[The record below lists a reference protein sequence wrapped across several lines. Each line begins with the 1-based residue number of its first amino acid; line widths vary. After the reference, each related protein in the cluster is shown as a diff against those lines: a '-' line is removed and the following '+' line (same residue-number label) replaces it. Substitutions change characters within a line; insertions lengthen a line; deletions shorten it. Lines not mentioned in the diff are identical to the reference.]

1 MRKNTLALGSR
12 PVLKNIS
19 ARGCKSARK
28 VIGISVRGC
37 KPSIWVKRISAHGS
51 LHRKSLN
58 TPQGRKL
65 ALRSFR
71 KKLTSERGSISIV
84 VIGLFV
90 VTVASLMV
98 MTDVSALIVAKRSLV
113 QATEAAAQRGV
124 HTLDKS
130 EYYQGKANMF
140 TAPMAL
146 ATKREHPSIP
156 IDCTRGGVEVL
167 LELSSWSNDES
178 DMKWQQLKGIQLTN
192 FSCDGA
198 SLEIS
203 TRSEM
208 KLPFKVP
215 FTTTDSVFLT
225 ATVGTTNK
233 VQEGFYLF
241 GFRIH

>member
-1 MRKNTLALGSR
+1 MMKLSERYLR
-12 PVLKNIS
+12 VRKNIS
-19 ARGCKSARK
+19 ALGF
-28 VIGISVRGC
+28 
-37 KPSIWVKRISAHGS
+37 
-51 LHRKSLN
+51 
-58 TPQGRKL
+58 KL
-65 ALRSFR
+65 SSRELILGFMRQKFV
-71 KKLTSERGSISIV
+71 SEKGSISVV

-90 VTVASLMV
+90 ITVASLMV

-140 TAPMAL
+140 TAPMAV
-146 ATKREHPSIP
+146 ATHRAHPEIP
-156 IDCTRGGVEVL
+156 IDCAKGGVEVL
-167 LELSSWSNDES
+167 LELNSWSNDEN

-215 FTTTDSVFLT
+215 FTVTDSVFLT
-225 ATVGTTNK
+225 ATAGTTNK

>member
-1 MRKNTLALGSR
+1 MKRLNERFRQVRKN
-12 PVLKNIS
+12 
-19 ARGCKSARK
+19 
-28 VIGISVRGC
+28 ISVRGC
-37 KPSIWVKRISAHGS
+37 KSAGEVKGISIRGCKSSIWVKRISVRES

-58 TPQGRKL
+58 RSLGRTL

-71 KKLTSERGSISIV
+71 KKLTSDRGSISVV

-130 EYYQGKANMF
+130 EYYQGKGNMF
-140 TAPMAL
+140 TAPMAI
-146 ATKREHPSIP
+146 ATHRAHPVIP
-156 IDCTRGGVEVL
+156 IDCARGGVEVL
-167 LELSSWSNDES
+167 LELNSWSNDES
-178 DMKWQQLKGIQLTN
+178 DMKWQQLKGIQLTS
-192 FSCDGA
+192 FSCDST

-225 ATVGTTNK
+225 ATAGTTNT

-241 GFRIH
+241 GVRLH

>member
-1 MRKNTLALGSR
+1 MMKHNERFQQ
-12 PVLKNIS
+12 VLKS
-19 ARGCKSARK
+19 
-28 VIGISVRGC
+28 ISVRGC
-37 KPSIWVKRISAHGS
+37 KSHGQIRIM
-51 LHRKSLN
+51 LRRRLN
-58 TPQGRKL
+58 
-65 ALRSFR
+65 
-71 KKLTSERGSISIV
+71 SERGSISVV

-90 VTVASLMV
+90 ITVASLMV

-130 EYYQGKANMF
+130 EYYQGKGNMF
-140 TAPMAL
+140 TAPL
-146 ATKREHPSIP
+146 AIATQREHPTVP
-156 IDCTRGGVEVL
+156 IDCSRGGVEVL
-167 LELSSWSNDES
+167 LELNSWSNDES
-178 DMKWQQLKGIQLTN
+178 DMKWRQLKGVQLTS

-208 KLPFKVP
+208 KLPFKLP

-225 ATVGTTNK
+225 ATAGTTNK

-241 GFRIH
+241 GIRLH

>member
-1 MRKNTLALGSR
+1 MTKLTERFQRVRKS
-12 PVLKNIS
+12 
-19 ARGCKSARK
+19 
-28 VIGISVRGC
+28 ISVRGS
-37 KPSIWVKRISAHGS
+37 KSPSRELFLGLVR
-51 LHRKSLN
+51 
-58 TPQGRKL
+58 RKL
-65 ALRSFR
+65 VSD
-71 KKLTSERGSISIV
+71 TGSISVV
-84 VIGLFV
+84 VIGLFII
-90 VTVASLMV
+90 TVASLMV

-140 TAPMAL
+140 TAPIAV
-146 ATKREHPSIP
+146 ATHRAHPVIP
-156 IDCTRGGVEVL
+156 IDCARGGVEVL
-167 LELSSWSNDES
+167 LELNSWSNDES

-208 KLPFKVP
+208 QLPFKVP
-215 FTTTDSVFLT
+215 FTTTNSVFLT
-225 ATVGTTNK
+225 ASAGTTNK
-233 VQEGFYLF
+233 VQEGFYMF